1 MASAAILFSEF
12 PVSEHSDMLRLW
24 LWCYIPNFMKIGLP
38 VQKLLTFLF
47 PIETH
52 GKGGFCPLLGSKKFF
67 QNFWPPKGT
76 SLAQTGSFDVLCVK
90 IGSAVWA
97 VPWFKN
103 PKKKNIKK
111 CHRRMNMLGMRRG
124 KTRRPIFSK
133 FGTHKFWRDVMNCA
147 NFGLVCF
154 SGFGNTGVQSY
165 RLPIYRAHRAYNRV
179 PTIVG
184 TCDIVW

>member
-12 PVSEHSDMLRLW
+12 PVSEHSGLLRLC

-52 GKGGFCPLLGSKKFF
+52 GKGGFCPLLGSKNFWE
-67 QNFWPPKGT
+67 NFWPPKGT

-97 VPWFKN
+97 VAWLMDPKNRTKKMPSEDEHVAYAPGKN
-103 PKKKNIKK
+103 PP
-111 CHRRMNMLGMRRG
+111 
-124 KTRRPIFSK
+124 PIFFLK
-133 FGTHKFWRDVMNCA
+133 IGTHKFWRDVITCA
-147 NFGLVCF
+147 KFG
-154 SGFGNTGVQSY
+154 
-165 RLPIYRAHRAYNRV
+165 
-179 PTIVG
+179 
-184 TCDIVW
+184 